1 MGTTCL
7 NFVSRTLCIE
17 ATLYRG
23 HFVSRTLCIEETL
36 HRGNFESRTLCIE
49 DTLYRGHFG
58 STTLCIEE
66 TLYRGHFVK
75 TPIKQTILHVKF
87 GLWSYQWG
95 EKGVRTVFI
104 NEEAAEATAAIVIPC
119 GALLPQS
126 ELTSIQHTA
135 YSPCALYTVSG
146 QVKCPTKLF
155 KKLTAVGFSIDKRVR
170 IPSSCQIL
178 YICT

>member
-1 MGTTCL
+1 M
-7 NFVSRTLCIE
+7 
-17 ATLYRG
+17 
-23 HFVSRTLCIEETL
+23 

-119 GALLPQS
+119 GGSAA
-126 ELTSIQHTA
+126 T
-135 YSPCALYTVSG
+135 
-146 QVKCPTKLF
+146 
-155 KKLTAVGFSIDKRVR
+155 VR
-170 IPSSCQIL
+170 IN
-178 YICT
+178 